1 MKTRILVALS
11 AFAAVAS
18 AARGEDELP
27 KPQAF
32 ARYEAMTNRS
42 PFAVATA
49 VAPPPQA
56 PNFAKDLYIANA
68 AKLADEG
75 VVTLNSNVDKNL
87 KEYLSTKAPNK
98 NGYSISNIEWSDRVG
113 ATKVTIQKDGQ
124 FATLT
129 FNQALLSQPVAN
141 AGQAPPQPQP
151 QTLPQIVNGVNGV
164 NVPNAI
170 PTPIT
175 TAPAGTNPQVAPAAA
190 FPTPVRANPVPVA
203 TPAQPAPSNALRPA
217 PVPMLPTPP
226 PRVRGVIQ
234 RNPNGGAT
242 PVADDRAQLQQ
253 QDE

>member
-1 MKTRILVALS
+1 MSIRIVLSLCAVALVAL
-11 AFAAVAS
+11 
-18 AARGEDELP
+18 AARADDELP

-32 ARYEAMTNRS
+32 ARYDAMTNRS

-68 AKLADEG
+68 AKLSDEG
-75 VVTLNSNVDKNL
+75 VVTLSSNVDKNM

-98 NGYSISNIEWSDRVG
+98 SGYSISNIEWSDRVG
-113 ATKVTIQKDGQ
+113 ATKVTISKDGQ
-124 FATLT
+124 FATLS
-129 FNQALLSQPVAN
+129 FNQALLSQPVATG
-141 AGQAPPQPQP
+141 GQAPQQPQPQP
-151 QTLPQIVNGVNGV
+151 QIVNGINGA
-164 NVPNAI
+164 NPI
-170 PTPIT
+170 PTPIAT
-175 TAPAGTNPQVAPAAA
+175 YPAGSNAVPVQPAGGAFPAPARAVPAIPAPVGTPAA
-190 FPTPVRANPVPVA
+190 
-203 TPAQPAPSNALRPA
+203 NAIKPA

-234 RNPNGGAT
+234 RNPNGIAQ